1 MKEAAGKHAILGSQQ
16 ARSIG
21 KRWFLS
27 LLDFIAHAGS
37 GHVQPRS
44 SHGLYFVVFETL
56 TDVQG
61 GAQHIQS
68 TCFAGSAAFAILES
82 LVDSEPRCEAL
93 ETRTNGGG
101 LAVRNI
107 QIGVLGADSVA
118 RWPSRPAFT
127 VETLT
132 DFDSSESTDLICVS

>member
-1 MKEAAGKHAILGSQQ
+1 M
-16 ARSIG
+16 
-21 KRWFLS
+21 
-27 LLDFIAHAGS
+27 DFIAHAGS

-107 QIGVLGADSVA
+107 QIGRVRSRFSGTVA
-118 RWPSRPAFT
+118 FASCVYSRN
-127 VETLT
+127 T
-132 DFDSSESTDLICVS
+132 DGL